1 MAKHDIDPVLQQLAQ
16 AINESGQ
23 GAVPA
28 RGTVLP
34 GALIA
39 EQDADKPAAAKAAS
53 VSASVT
59 AAPPA
64 APAGRGQQQHL
75 REPGGRAHLGG

>member
-28 RGTVLP
+28 RGRLD
-34 GALIA
+34 LR
-39 EQDADKPAAAKAAS
+39 
-53 VSASVT
+53 
-59 AAPPA
+59 
-64 APAGRGQQQHL
+64 AGTEDDRGPFARL
-75 REPGGRAHLGG
+75 LGNP